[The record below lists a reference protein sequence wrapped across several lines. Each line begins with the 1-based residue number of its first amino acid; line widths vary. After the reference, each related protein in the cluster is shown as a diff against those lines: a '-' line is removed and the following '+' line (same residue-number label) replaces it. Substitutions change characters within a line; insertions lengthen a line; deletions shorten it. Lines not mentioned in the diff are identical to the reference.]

1 MAELTM
7 TVLAFMMAKPPPM
20 LYVLDKTAAQSTT
33 ADEFEKSL
41 EKMPTATEG
50 TEENTAPPAALLAP
64 GAHDAED
71 VTELQFMNVQLIMV
85 TPDERPIA

>member
-1 MAELTM
+1 M

-33 ADEFEKSL
+33 ADEFKKSL

-64 GAHDAED
+64 GAHDTED
-71 VTELQFMNVQLIMV
+71 VTELQFMNVQLIIV
-85 TPDERPIA
+85 TPDEKPIA